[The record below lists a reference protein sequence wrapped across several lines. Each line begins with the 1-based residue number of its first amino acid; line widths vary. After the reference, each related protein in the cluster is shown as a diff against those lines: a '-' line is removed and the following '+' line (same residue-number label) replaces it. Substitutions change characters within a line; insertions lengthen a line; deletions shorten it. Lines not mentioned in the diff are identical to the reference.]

1 MTNQRKRPSKGGR
14 GRSEVGASIIR
25 GLNEAIA
32 YAKGEHVEVKRHTIH
47 VPIVDPKKVRQSMK
61 LSQADFAMKYG
72 FSLAT
77 VRNWEQGRRAP
88 ELPAKILLAVIA
100 KHPEIV
106 EEVLAE

>member
-1 MTNQRKRPSKGGR
+1 MKPKQKATKGGR
-14 GRSEVGASIIR
+14 EHSEVGASIIR

-32 YAKGEHVEVKRHTIH
+32 YAKGEDIEVKAHTIH
-47 VPIVDPKKVRQSMK
+47 VPVINPKEVRQSMQ
-61 LSQADFAMKYG
+61 LSQADFALKYG

-100 KHPEIV
+100 KHPEVV
-106 EEVLAE
+106 EEVLAG